1 MLTVVSNSKT
11 SCSLISMCICAVAAV
26 HVGCLA
32 SDFSET
38 LIVNNGSVLTDGPVI
53 GYDLSTSVRER
64 VGL

>member
-1 MLTVVSNSKT
+1 
-11 SCSLISMCICAVAAV
+11 MCICAVAAV

-38 LIVNNGSVLTDGPVI
+38 LIMNNGSVLTDGPVI